1 MSVVVNSITDIFESI
16 THDIRRIQMAFGKKN
31 EIKIDPLKYNI
42 ALLGESGI
50 GKTTII
56 KEFCE
61 KVGGEDSYLF
71 LEMNGEAGADAI
83 NGIIYE
89 DVDDWDM
96 VEDIVT
102 DIEDN
107 KTKEYPNLRA
117 VVIDTYDGWISLA
130 QNEAIRLWNKEHP
143 DKKADSID
151 ASWNGFQ
158 KGQGKAFDL
167 MFDII
172 KRLRNVGVATIII
185 GHVKNREITDVA
197 SGVTYQ
203 QLTSDVE
210 KVYFNLLKKKM
221 HFVGLAYFD
230 RTIITEKTGKKN
242 LVTKK
247 EETVNRVTE
256 ETRKIKF
263 RDPETLAVDSKSR
276 FANIVT
282 EINFDVDELISAMTN
297 AIKDE
302 ANKGSKPIEE
312 LEKEQKKAEE
322 ARVKQIAKAEEENK
336 TKKEL
341 NKVVTQIVDFIKE
354 NKSDVATIKPVV
366 AKVKELCGSTNPADL
381 TSIDDALIVLG
392 LIEE

>member
-1 MSVVVNSITDIFESI
+1 
-16 THDIRRIQMAFGKKN
+16 MAFGKKN

-56 KEFCE
+56 KEMCE
-61 KVGGEDSYLF
+61 KIGGADSYIF

-83 NGIIYE
+83 SGIIYE

-96 VEDIVT
+96 VEEIVS

-107 KTKEYPNLRA
+107 KTTEYPNLRA
-117 VVIDTYDGWISLA
+117 IVVDTYDGWISLA
-130 QNEAIRLWNKEHP
+130 QNEAIRLWNKDHP
-143 DKKADSID
+143 DKRADSID

-172 KRLRNVGVATIII
+172 KRLRAVGVATIII

-197 SGVTYQ
+197 SGTTYQ

-242 LVTKK
+242 IVTKK
-247 EETVNRVTE
+247 EETINRVAE

-276 FANIVT
+276 FADIVP
-282 EINFDVDELISAMTN
+282 EIDFSVDSLIKAMED
-297 AIKDE
+297 AIRAE
-302 ANKGSKPIEE
+302 ASKGSKSVEQ
-312 LEKEQKKAEE
+312 LEKEQ
-322 ARVKQIAKAEEENK
+322 AKAEEKRLKEIAEAEEKNK
-336 TKKEL
+336 IKKEL
-341 NKVVTQIVDFIKE
+341 NSVV
-354 NKSDVATIKPVV
+354 NKINDYLKDNKGDLSKIKPIL
-366 AKVKELCGSTNPADL
+366 AACKEFGVKTPSEL
-381 TSIDDALIVLG
+381 TSIEDALKVLE
-392 LIEE
+392 LIG

>member
-1 MSVVVNSITDIFESI
+1 MSVVVKSITDIFENV

-247 EETVNRVTE
+247 EETINRVTE